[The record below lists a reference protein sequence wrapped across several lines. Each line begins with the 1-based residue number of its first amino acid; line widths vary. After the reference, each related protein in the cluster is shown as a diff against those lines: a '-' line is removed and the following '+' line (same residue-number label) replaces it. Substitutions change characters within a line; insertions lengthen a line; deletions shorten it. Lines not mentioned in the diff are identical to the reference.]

1 MEEVALEVSCKRQV
15 GFVRGV
21 RRKGT
26 GPRWNSICKR
36 HCDLAAPQIE
46 TCRGLCEIGAWP
58 LPTWILGDE
67 AEMATKALRK
77 TLDTSLFFL
86 SFFNFFMGAPM
97 AYGSS
102 WAKA

>member
-26 GPRWNSICKR
+26 GPRRNSVCKR